1 MSTPQQEDFIYLRDQ
16 LSHCSML
23 LKYSLKSNRPFDSK
37 TRTKINDALA
47 KLNESIESQKDLKE
61 RHESN
66 IE

>member
-1 MSTPQQEDFIYLRDQ
+1 
-16 LSHCSML
+16 ML

-37 TRTKINDALA
+37 TRTKINDALT
-47 KLNESIESQKDLKE
+47 KLNDGIEAQKDAKE